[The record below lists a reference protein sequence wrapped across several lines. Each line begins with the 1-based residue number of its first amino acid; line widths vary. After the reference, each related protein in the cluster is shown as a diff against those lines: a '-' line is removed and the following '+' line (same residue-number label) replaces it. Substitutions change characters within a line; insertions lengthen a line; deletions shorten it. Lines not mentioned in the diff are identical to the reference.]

1 MPTKGRNLPSV
12 VARRENEVLMFDCG
26 EGTQKQMVLSRIG
39 FNKKMKVFITHM
51 HGDHVLGLPGML
63 QSMSLLG
70 RSKELDIYGP
80 EGIRDFI
87 ESVNRT
93 VQFQLVFPVR
103 IHEVGPGA
111 VLNEPYYKI
120 KAVRGS
126 HVIPCLSYGLV
137 EKPRPGRFNPRKA
150 QTLGVP
156 KGPLWKK
163 LQLGQHVKIGSRIVK
178 SSDVVGSS
186 RPGVKL
192 VYATDTRPC
201 SAVERLA
208 ANADLLI
215 HDGSFDDSMRDK
227 AKEYGHSTASEAA
240 KLARQAK
247 VKQLALMHIS
257 AMYNN
262 PSVLLRQA
270 RKIHRKTV
278 IASDLMVI
286 EVKAS
291 N

>member
-39 FNKKMKVFITHM
+39 FNKKMKIFITHM

-103 IHEVGPGA
+103 IHEVGPGT
-111 VLNEPYYKI
+111 VLNEPYYEI

>member
-1 MPTKGRNLPSV
+1 MPTKDRNLPSV
-12 VARRENEVLMFDCG
+12 AVRRENEVIMFDCG

-39 FNKKMKVFITHM
+39 FNKKMKIFITHM

-70 RSKELDIYGP
+70 RSKELDVYGP
-80 EGIRDFI
+80 QGIRDFV

-93 VQFQLVFPVR
+93 VQFQLVFPLR
-103 IHEVGPGA
+103 IHEVGPSKA
-111 VLNEPYYKI
+111 LNEPYYEI
-120 KAVRGS
+120 KAVRAN
-126 HVIPCLSYGLV
+126 HVIPCLSYALV
-137 EKPRPGRFNPRKA
+137 EKPKPGRFNPKKA
-150 QTLGVP
+150 QALGVP

-163 LQLGQHVKIGSRIVK
+163 LQLGEDVKIGGRIVK
-178 SSDVVGSS
+178 SSDVVGPP
-186 RPGVKL
+186 RAGVKL
-192 VYATDTRPC
+192 VYAVDTRPC
-201 SAVERLA
+201 SAVRRLA
-208 ANADLLI
+208 SNADLLI

-240 KLARQAK
+240 NLARQAK
-247 VKQLALMHIS
+247 AKQLALMHIS

>member
-12 VARRENEVLMFDCG
+12 VVRRENEVIMFDCG
-26 EGTQKQMVLSRIG
+26 EGTQKQMVLSKIG
-39 FNKKMKVFITHM
+39 FNKKMKIFITHM
-51 HGDHVLGLPGML
+51 HGDHVLGLPGMF

-70 RSKELDIYGP
+70 RSKELDVYGP
-80 EGIRDFI
+80 QGVRDFV

-93 VQFQLVFPVR
+93 VQFQLAFPLR
-103 IHEVGPGA
+103 IHEVGPST
-111 VLNEPYYKI
+111 VLNEPYYEI
-120 KAVRGS
+120 KAVRAN
-126 HVIPCLSYGLV
+126 HIVPCLSYGLV
-137 EKPRPGRFNPRKA
+137 EKPKPGRFNLKKA

-163 LQLGQHVKIGSRIVK
+163 LQLGQDVKIGSRIVK
-178 SSDVVGSS
+178 SSDVVGSP
-186 RPGVKL
+186 RPGAKL
-192 VYATDTRPC
+192 VYAVDTRPC
-201 SAVERLA
+201 SAVRRLA

-240 KLARQAK
+240 NLARQAQ

-270 RKIHRKTV
+270 RKIHRRTV

>member
-1 MPTKGRNLPSV
+1 MPTKDRNLPSV
-12 VARRENEVLMFDCG
+12 VVRRENEVIMFDCG
-26 EGTQKQMVLSRIG
+26 EGTQKQMVLSKIG
-39 FNKKMKVFITHM
+39 FNKKMKIFITHM

-70 RSKELDIYGP
+70 RSKELDVYGP
-80 EGIRDFI
+80 QGVRDFV

-93 VQFQLVFPVR
+93 VQFQLVFPLR
-103 IHEVGPGA
+103 IHEVGPST
-111 VLNEPYYKI
+111 VLNEPYYEI
-120 KAVRGS
+120 KAVRAN
-126 HVIPCLSYGLV
+126 HVIPCLSYSLV
-137 EKPRPGRFNPRKA
+137 EKPKPGRFDLKKA

-163 LQLGQHVKIGSRIVK
+163 LQLGQDVKIGNIIVK

-186 RPGVKL
+186 RPGAKL
-192 VYATDTRPC
+192 VYAVDTRPC
-201 SAVERLA
+201 SAVRRLA

-227 AKEYGHSTASEAA
+227 AKEYGHCTASEAA
-240 KLARQAK
+240 SLARQAE
-247 VKQLALMHIS
+247 VKQLALMHVS
-257 AMYNN
+257 AMYSN

-278 IASDLMVI
+278 IASDLMAI

>member
-1 MPTKGRNLPSV
+1 MPTKARNLPSV
-12 VARRENEVLMFDCG
+12 VVRRENEVIMFDCG
-26 EGTQKQMVLSRIG
+26 EGTQKQMVLSKIG
-39 FNKKMKVFITHM
+39 FNKKMKIFITHM
-51 HGDHVLGLPGML
+51 HGDHVLGLPGMF

-70 RSKELDIYGP
+70 RSKELDVYGP
-80 EGIRDFI
+80 QGVRDFV

-93 VQFQLVFPVR
+93 VQFQLVFPLR
-103 IHEVGPGA
+103 IHEVGPSTL
-111 VLNEPYYKI
+111 LNEPYYEI
-120 KAVRGS
+120 KAVRAN
-126 HVIPCLSYGLV
+126 HVVPCLCFGLV
-137 EKPRPGRFNPRKA
+137 EKPKPGRFNLKKA

-163 LQLGQHVKIGSRIVK
+163 LQLGQDVKIGSRIVR
-178 SSDVVGSS
+178 SSDVVGSP
-186 RPGVKL
+186 RPGAKL
-192 VYATDTRPC
+192 VYAVDTRPC
-201 SAVERLA
+201 SAVRRLA

-240 KLARQAK
+240 NLARQAQ

>member
-39 FNKKMKVFITHM
+39 FNKKMKIFITHM

-70 RSKELDIYGP
+70 RSRELDVYGP

-111 VLNEPYYKI
+111 VLNEPYYEI

>member
-39 FNKKMKVFITHM
+39 FNKKMKIFITHM

-103 IHEVGPGA
+103 IHEVGPGT
-111 VLNEPYYKI
+111 VLNEPYYEI

-163 LQLGQHVKIGSRIVK
+163 LQLGQDVKIGSRIVK

>member
-39 FNKKMKVFITHM
+39 FNKKMKILITHM

-111 VLNEPYYKI
+111 VLNEPYYEI

>member
-39 FNKKMKVFITHM
+39 FNKKMKIFITHM

-70 RSKELDIYGP
+70 RSRELDIYGP

-103 IHEVGPGA
+103 IHEVGPGT
-111 VLNEPYYKI
+111 VLNEPYYEI

-240 KLARQAK
+240 NLAKKAK

-257 AMYNN
+257 AMYSN

-286 EVKAS
+286 DVKAS

>member
-12 VARRENEVLMFDCG
+12 VVRRENEVLMFDCG

-39 FNKKMKVFITHM
+39 FNKKMKIFITHM

-70 RSKELDIYGP
+70 RSKELDVYGP

-103 IHEVGPGA
+103 IHEVGPGR
-111 VLNEPYYKI
+111 VLNEPYYEI

-126 HVIPCLSYGLV
+126 HVVPCLSYCLV

-163 LQLGQHVKIGSRIVK
+163 LQLGQDVKIGSRIVK

-201 SAVERLA
+201 SAVKRLA

-240 KLARQAK
+240 NLARKAK

-257 AMYNN
+257 AMYDN

-270 RKIHRKTV
+270 IKIHRKTV
-278 IASDLMVI
+278 IASDLMMI

-291 N
+291 S

>member
-1 MPTKGRNLPSV
+1 MPTKSRNLPSV
-12 VARRENEVLMFDCG
+12 VVRRENEVIMFDCG
-26 EGTQKQMVLSRIG
+26 EGTQKQMVLSKIG
-39 FNKKMKVFITHM
+39 FNKKMKILITHM
-51 HGDHVLGLPGML
+51 HGDHVLGLPGMF

-70 RSKELDIYGP
+70 RSKELDVYGP
-80 EGIRDFI
+80 QGVRDFV

-93 VQFQLVFPVR
+93 VQFQLVFPLR
-103 IHEVGPGA
+103 IHEVGPST
-111 VLNEPYYKI
+111 VLNEPYYEI
-120 KAVRGS
+120 KAVRAN
-126 HVIPCLSYGLV
+126 HVVPCLSYGLV
-137 EKPRPGRFNPRKA
+137 EKPKPGRFNLKKA

-163 LQLGQHVKIGSRIVK
+163 LQLGQDVKIGSRIFK
-178 SSDVVGSS
+178 SSDVVGSP
-186 RPGVKL
+186 RPGAKL
-192 VYATDTRPC
+192 VYAVDTRPC
-201 SAVERLA
+201 SAVRRLA

-240 KLARQAK
+240 NLARQAQ

-270 RKIHRKTV
+270 KKIHRRTV

>member
-39 FNKKMKVFITHM
+39 FNKKMKIFITHM

-103 IHEVGPGA
+103 IHEVGPGT

>member
-1 MPTKGRNLPSV
+1 MPTKARNLPSV
-12 VARRENEVLMFDCG
+12 VVRRENEVLMFDCG

-39 FNKKMKVFITHM
+39 FNKKMKIFITHM

-70 RSKELDIYGP
+70 RSKELNVYGP
-80 EGIRDFI
+80 QGIKDFV

-93 VQFQLVFPVR
+93 VQFQLVFPLQ
-103 IHEVGPGA
+103 INEVGSGT
-111 VLNEPYYKI
+111 VLNEPCYEI
-120 KAVRGS
+120 KAVKAN

-137 EKPRPGRFNPRKA
+137 EKPKPGRFNPRKA
-150 QTLGVP
+150 QALGVP

-163 LQLGQHVKIGSRIVK
+163 LQLGQDVKTGGRIVR
-178 SSDVVGSS
+178 SSEVVGSP
-186 RPGVKL
+186 RLGAKL
-192 VYATDTRPC
+192 VYAVDTRPC
-201 SAVERLA
+201 SAVRRLA

-227 AKEYGHSTASEAA
+227 AREYGHSTASEAA
-240 KLARQAK
+240 NLARQAK

-257 AMYNN
+257 AMYND

-278 IASDLMVI
+278 IASDLMAI
-286 EVKAS
+286 EVKTS

>member
-39 FNKKMKVFITHM
+39 FNKKMKIFITHM

-103 IHEVGPGA
+103 IHEVGPGT
-111 VLNEPYYKI
+111 VLNEPYYEI

-286 EVKAS
+286 DVKAS

>member
-1 MPTKGRNLPSV
+1 MPTKDRNLPSV
-12 VARRENEVLMFDCG
+12 AVRRENEVIMFDCG

-39 FNKKMKVFITHM
+39 FNKKMKIFITHM

-70 RSKELDIYGP
+70 RSKELDVYGP
-80 EGIRDFI
+80 QGIGDFV

-93 VQFQLVFPVR
+93 VQFQLVFPLR
-103 IHEVGPGA
+103 IHEIGPSTA
-111 VLNEPYYKI
+111 LNEPYYEI
-120 KAVRGS
+120 KVVRAN
-126 HVIPCLSYGLV
+126 HVIPCLSYALV
-137 EKPRPGRFNPRKA
+137 EKPKPGRFNPKKA
-150 QTLGVP
+150 QALGVP

-163 LQLGQHVKIGSRIVK
+163 LQLGEDVKIGGRIVK
-178 SSDVVGSS
+178 SSDVVGSP
-186 RPGVKL
+186 RAGVKL
-192 VYATDTRPC
+192 VYAVDTRPC
-201 SAVERLA
+201 SAVRRLA
-208 ANADLLI
+208 SNADLLI

-240 KLARQAK
+240 NLARQAK
-247 VKQLALMHIS
+247 VKQLVLTHIS

-262 PSVLLRQA
+262 PRVLLRQA
-270 RKIHRKTV
+270 RKIHRRAV

>member
-1 MPTKGRNLPSV
+1 MPTKSRNLPSV
-12 VARRENEVLMFDCG
+12 VVRRENEVLMFDCG

-39 FNKKMKVFITHM
+39 FNKKMKIFITHM

-70 RSKELDIYGP
+70 RSKELDVYGP
-80 EGIRDFI
+80 QGLRDFV

-93 VQFQLVFPVR
+93 VQFQLVFPLR
-103 IHEVGPGA
+103 IHEVGPGT
-111 VLNEPYYKI
+111 VLNEPYYEI
-120 KAVRGS
+120 KAARAN

-137 EKPRPGRFNPRKA
+137 EKPKPGRFNPRKA
-150 QTLGVP
+150 HTLGVP

-163 LQLGQHVKIGSRIVK
+163 LQLGQDVKIGGRIVK
-178 SSDVVGSS
+178 SSDVVGSP
-186 RPGVKL
+186 RPGAKL
-192 VYATDTRPC
+192 VYAVDTRPC
-201 SAVERLA
+201 SAVRRLT

-240 KLARQAK
+240 NLARQARA
-247 VKQLALMHIS
+247 KQLALMHIS

-278 IASDLMVI
+278 IALDLMAI
-286 EVKAS
+286 DIKAS
-291 N
+291 S